1 MDNSAFHADA
11 SFLTGERILLRAFE
25 ESDIPLVHKWANDP
39 ETRALTSEVFPSSLK
54 STTEYFERLRTDPYR
69 VWFTVALK
77 ESGRPIGQVGIL
89 RIYHP
94 WRTADLTMIIG
105 ETELQGKGYGREAM
119 ELALDYAFG
128 ALGLHRI
135 AIAVVGFNARAIAF
149 YEKLGFKREGV
160 QRDGYFHGH
169 GWHDFVMMSLLE
181 HEFRAARGIAEPGTA
196 AKQEKRIVSHDV
208 V

>member
-1 MDNSAFHADA
+1 MDEPTPHADA
-11 SFLTGERILLRAFE
+11 RFLIGERIYLRPFE
-25 ESDIPLVHKWANDP
+25 ESDIPFVHRWANDP
-39 ETRALTSEVFPSSLK
+39 ETRALTSEVFPSSLR
-54 STTEYFERLRTDPYR
+54 STAEYFERLRTDAYR
-69 VWFTVALK
+69 VWFTIALR

-135 AIAVVGFNARAIAF
+135 AIAVVGFNTRALAF

-169 GWHDFVMMSLLE
+169 RWHDFIMMSLLE
-181 HEFRAARGIAEPGTA
+181 HEFRAARGIAEPAGA
-196 AKQEKRIVSHDV
+196 A
-208 V
+208 

>member
-1 MDNSAFHADA
+1 MKPPHADA
-11 SFLTGERILLRAFE
+11 RFLTGERIYLRPFE
-25 ESDIPLVHKWANDP
+25 ASDIPLVRRWANDP
-39 ETRALTSEVFPSSLK
+39 ETRAQTSEVFPSSLK
-54 STTEYFERLRTDPYR
+54 STEEYFERLRTDPYR

-135 AIAVVGFNARAIAF
+135 AIAVVGFNERAIRF
-149 YEKLGFKREGV
+149 YEKLGFRREGV

-169 GWHDFVMMSLLE
+169 RWHDFVMMSLLE
-181 HEFRAARGIAEPGTA
+181 HEFRAARGIAAPGGA
-196 AKQEKRIVSHDV
+196 V
-208 V
+208 